1 MKKIAL
7 ISTFCDTDE
16 KIYTLINNIKKLKE
30 VGLDTLVISP
40 IKLPSRIIE
49 ISDFVFFTKENPVF
63 NWPQRGFTF
72 WQSLNTSDG
81 WVTMHRNVADYGW
94 AGLYQVKK
102 NESNCVK
109 L

>member
-72 WQSLNTSDG
+72 GN
-81 WVTMHRNVADYGW
+81 H
-94 AGLYQVKK
+94 
-102 NESNCVK
+102 
-109 L
+109 